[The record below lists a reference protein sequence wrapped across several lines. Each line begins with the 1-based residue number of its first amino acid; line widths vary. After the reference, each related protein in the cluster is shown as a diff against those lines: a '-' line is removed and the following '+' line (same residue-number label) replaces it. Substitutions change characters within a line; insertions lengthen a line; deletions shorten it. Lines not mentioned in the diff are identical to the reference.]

1 MNFWYGASSGAEVAA
16 ERHAVLLRDGDTW
29 VWKHDDDLRHKQGGV
44 VKKRPGPR
52 PRQTTPQP
60 PRPTAP
66 LFTTPGTASG
76 FRAASPASRA
86 TVTALGVY
94 VPLEHWQATRLRPR
108 LPTYPHRLQMS
119 EAEKA
124 GVAARVAKAAARTK
138 RRENPPASAHA
149 MSKRARARSVPSRRV
164 CTGAGVC
171 TEPACVYGSRRV
183 CTGAGV
189 CTEPACGPGYP
200 PDSG

>member
-1 MNFWYGASSGAEVAA
+1 MPPTTDTNQVAA

-29 VWKHDDDLRHKQGGV
+29 VWKHDDDLRHKQGGI
-44 VKKRPGPR
+44 VKKRPAPR

-66 LFTTPGTASG
+66 PVHHSRHGVWFPSRKPGQPRDGQRWAFM
-76 FRAASPASRA
+76 FRWSTGRQRA
-86 TVTALGVY
+86 FDRA
-94 VPLEHWQATRLRPR
+94 
-108 LPTYPHRLQMS
+108 YPHRLQMS

-149 MSKRARARSVPSRRV
+149 MSKRARA
-164 CTGAGVC
+164 
-171 TEPACVYGSRRV
+171 
-183 CTGAGV
+183 
-189 CTEPACGPGYP
+189 
-200 PDSG
+200 